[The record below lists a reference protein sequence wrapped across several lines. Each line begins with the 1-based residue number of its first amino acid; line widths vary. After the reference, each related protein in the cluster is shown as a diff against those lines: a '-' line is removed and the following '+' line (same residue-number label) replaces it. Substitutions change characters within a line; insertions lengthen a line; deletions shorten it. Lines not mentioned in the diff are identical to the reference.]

1 ENNLTNQDM
10 HSISPWREAWKE
22 FKKNKIAVVGLLIV
36 LFFKL
41 LAIFATFIT
50 KEGINEQ
57 VMTDRIKPPSKEYW
71 LGTDDFGRDIFSR
84 IIHGAKISLW
94 VGFSSV
100 IGAIIVVSLLGIIVE
115 YYGKWVDSIISLF
128 FYIMFVFPFILL
140 AIAILAVLGPSLRNA
155 LIAIAI
161 VHVPRFGRLIC
172 SN

>member
-1 ENNLTNQDM
+1 MAKPAEKTENNLTNQDM
-10 HSISPWREAWKE
+10 HSINTRRKAWKE
-22 FKKNKIAVVGLLIV
+22 FKKNKITVDGLLIV
-36 LFFKL
+36 LFFIL

-100 IGAIIVVSLLGIIVE
+100 IGSIIVGSLLGIIAG
-115 YYGKWVDSIISLF
+115 YYGKWVDTIISRF
-128 FYIMFVFPFILL
+128 FDIMLAFPSILL
-140 AIAILAVLGPSLRNA
+140 AI
-155 LIAIAI
+155 
-161 VHVPRFGRLIC
+161 
-172 SN
+172 

>member
-1 ENNLTNQDM
+1 MAKPAEKTENNLTNQDM

-36 LFFKL
+36 LFFIL

-84 IIHGAKISLW
+84 IIHGAK
-94 VGFSSV
+94 SSV
-100 IGAIIVVSLLGIIVE
+100 PSQYSFEGGFIRSVITCSLIPSFVINVAKIAKRIKKRTISNPTTAI
-115 YYGKWVDSIISLF
+115 LF
-128 FYIMFVFPFILL
+128 FLNSFQASRHGLMECI
-140 AIAILAVLGPSLRNA
+140 S
-155 LIAIAI
+155 
-161 VHVPRFGRLIC
+161 
-172 SN
+172 